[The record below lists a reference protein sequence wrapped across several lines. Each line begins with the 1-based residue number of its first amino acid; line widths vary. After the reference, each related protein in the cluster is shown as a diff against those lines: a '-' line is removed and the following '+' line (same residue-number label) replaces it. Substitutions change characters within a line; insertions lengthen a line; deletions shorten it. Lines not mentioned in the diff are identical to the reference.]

1 MAFFDLL
8 EREAEPWKDPVEVPT
23 ATGAH
28 HRVGWSEQAVE
39 AVAPSWELGATG
51 VGRRG
56 FEPLTSWV
64 SSSDAGSRTVHP
76 GPRNRP

>member
-28 HRVGWSEQAVE
+28 HRVGCQNKLSKQ
-39 AVAPSWELGATG
+39 
-51 VGRRG
+51 
-56 FEPLTSWV
+56 
-64 SSSDAGSRTVHP
+64 
-76 GPRNRP
+76 